1 MSKSQ
6 LSLALGVL
14 LLFSLNVNSFAQT
27 ISGTVKEADTGLPLT
42 GATLTVEGTVTGTT
56 TNGEGWFE
64 LSASPGDV
72 ILVSYIG
79 FTTER
84 FTVQPDQKLYEISM
98 VQDRFLLSEV
108 VVTGALGS
116 NVLPGRWEE
125 ALRLFEVQ
133 SSTAEE
139 PSTP

>member
-6 LSLALGVL
+6 LSLAMGVL

-27 ISGTVKEADTGLPLT
+27 ISGIVKETDTGLPLT

-56 TNGEGWFE
+56 TDGEGWFE

-84 FTVQPDQKLYEISM
+84 FTFQPVRKLYEISM
-98 VQDRFLLSEV
+98 VQERFLLSEV
-108 VVTGALGS
+108 VGTVALGL
-116 NVLPGRWEE
+116 VLP
-125 ALRLFEVQ
+125 LRLMGG
-133 SSTAEE
+133 SDDI
-139 PSTP
+139 

>member
-56 TNGEGWFE
+56 TDGEGWFE

-84 FTVQPDQKLYEISM
+84 
-98 VQDRFLLSEV
+98 RSEEH
-108 VVTGALGS
+108 TSEL
-116 NVLPGRWEE
+116 
-125 ALRLFEVQ
+125 Q
-133 SSTAEE
+133 SRGHLECQ
-139 PSTP
+139 